1 MDRGLYGFGEQ
12 YLGDVGEYFS
22 PLELVELPGVYCGLP
37 PQTGEFG
44 E

>member
-22 PLELVELPGVYCGLP
+22 PLELVDPGVYCGLP